1 MHRLMTNLPALLIL
15 LLSMLPLLGCSRPAQ
30 WADAADPAAPAPIAA
45 NGMQLGLAEQFTGL
59 DRPVFVTHAG
69 DGSGRIFIVEQRG
82 QIRVV
87 QDGQLLPMPLLD
99 IAATRVSCCGER
111 GLLSVAFPP
120 DFARKQYFYVNF
132 TDKQGATVIARYA
145 LARNTPNVADPASE
159 QIILRIEQ
167 PFPNHNGGQLHFGP
181 DGYLYIG
188 TGDGGAAGDPLNI
201 AQDPNN
207 LLGKLLRIDVEHGDP
222 NQPYRIPPDNPFVNT
237 AGYRPEIW
245 AVGLRNPWRFSFDR
259 ATGDLYIA
267 DVGQGQYEEIN
278 WQPAT
283 SAGGENYGWRCKEGP
298 AEFNMGDACATQE
311 LTDPVYA
318 YTHSI
323 GGCSVT
329 GGYVYR
335 GTEFSRMQGVYFYG
349 DYCSGK
355 LWGLHRDGGVWRNE
369 LLLET
374 GYFGGLASFGEDE
387 AGNLYVANLS
397 EGVVAKLV
405 DQAPAG
411 VSMRL
416 WLPLVRVAGA
426 GGV

>member
-1 MHRLMTNLPALLIL
+1 
-15 LLSMLPLLGCSRPAQ
+15 
-30 WADAADPAAPAPIAA
+30 
-45 NGMQLGLAEQFTGL
+45 
-59 DRPVFVTHAG
+59 
-69 DGSGRIFIVEQRG
+69 
-82 QIRVV
+82 
-87 QDGQLLPMPLLD
+87 
-99 IAATRVSCCGER
+99 
-111 GLLSVAFPP
+111 LSVAFPP

-132 TDKQGATVIARYA
+132 TDKQGATVVARYA
-145 LARNTPNVADPASE
+145 LASDMPNVADPASE

-222 NQPYRIPPDNPFVNT
+222 SQPYRIPPDNPFVNT

-278 WQPAT
+278 RQLAT

-298 AEFNMGDACATQE
+298 ADFNMGDACATQE

-318 YTHSI
+318 YTHSV

-335 GTEFSRMQGVYFYG
+335 GAEFSRMQGVYFYG

-355 LWGLHRDGGVWRNE
+355 LWGLHLDSGVWRNE

-416 WLPLVRVAGA
+416 WLPFVRAAGR